1 MSLYGIFL
9 LLLTSLLIP
18 AQCALLVPTFFKN
31 AAKDFRFKQA
41 WTRTI
46 NQSCKTKT
54 IDRLKQSIQ
63 HEWNQISEETCQKV
77 CRSVV
82 KRCLD
87 CTEVQGRHFEQ
98 L

>member
-1 MSLYGIFL
+1 MVFFYYCLHHC
-9 LLLTSLLIP
+9 LIP

-41 WTRTI
+41 WTRAI
-46 NQSCKTKT
+46 NQPCKPKT